1 MKLLIVNTD
10 VLIVIKRSLLFL
22 FMMLMLINCSRV
34 VLEGDRENRNI
45 RITDPYKGTVTIRFQ
60 FINNLVV
67 IPARVNNSP
76 ELKFILDTGA
86 GRTIITELGADQSF
100 EIEYEENI
108 LLNGLGKGEPLSAL
122 ISRGN
127 RVFLKDIEG
136 KEQSVVFILEGRF
149 NISGFMGTQVN
160 GLLGYDIFDN
170 FIVEIDYVRERL
182 YLHDP
187 DYYKDEY
194 EKRKAEDSW
203 TYVPLTIA
211 DNKLYATAEILES
224 DSTVKKLKLLID
236 SGASHTIFI
245 YPGNDG
251 DDISVP
257 DNNIYSYLGTGL
269 NGEIFGRIGR
279 IPQIRIAGIEIDNPI
294 VSYPDLED
302 IDKAVFLHGRE
313 GSIGSDILKRFD
325 IIYNYADNGMLIRR
339 NNYFRNKFRYNA
351 SGIELI
357 TPVLDFPYYVISEI
371 RENSPA
377 DKAGLMKDDILI
389 EVESQKAFTYSLN
402 ELINLFQSTEEKN
415 ISLLIQREND
425 YLRFNIKL
433 ENELEIVN

>member
-1 MKLLIVNTD
+1 M
-10 VLIVIKRSLLFL
+10 
-22 FMMLMLINCSRV
+22 
-34 VLEGDRENRNI
+34 
-45 RITDPYKGTVTIRFQ
+45 
-60 FINNLVV
+60 
-67 IPARVNNSP
+67 
-76 ELKFILDTGA
+76 
-86 GRTIITELGADQSF
+86 
-100 EIEYEENI
+100 
-108 LLNGLGKGEPLSAL
+108 
-122 ISRGN
+122 
-127 RVFLKDIEG
+127 
-136 KEQSVVFILEGRF
+136 
-149 NISGFMGTQVN
+149 
-160 GLLGYDIFDN
+160 
-170 FIVEIDYVRERL
+170 
-182 YLHDP
+182 
-187 DYYKDEY
+187 
-194 EKRKAEDSW
+194 
-203 TYVPLTIA
+203 
-211 DNKLYATAEILES
+211 
-224 DSTVKKLKLLID
+224 
-236 SGASHTIFI
+236 
-245 YPGNDG
+245 
-251 DDISVP
+251 
-257 DNNIYSYLGTGL
+257 
-269 NGEIFGRIGR
+269 
-279 IPQIRIAGIEIDNPI
+279 
-294 VSYPDLED
+294 SYPDLED

>member
-100 EIEYEENI
+100 EIEYEEKI

-211 DNKLYATAEILES
+211 DNNFTLL
-224 DSTVKKLKLLID
+224 LK
-236 SGASHTIFI
+236 F
-245 YPGNDG
+245 
-251 DDISVP
+251 
-257 DNNIYSYLGTGL
+257 
-269 NGEIFGRIGR
+269 
-279 IPQIRIAGIEIDNPI
+279 
-294 VSYPDLED
+294 
-302 IDKAVFLHGRE
+302 
-313 GSIGSDILKRFD
+313 
-325 IIYNYADNGMLIRR
+325 
-339 NNYFRNKFRYNA
+339 
-351 SGIELI
+351 
-357 TPVLDFPYYVISEI
+357 
-371 RENSPA
+371 
-377 DKAGLMKDDILI
+377 
-389 EVESQKAFTYSLN
+389 
-402 ELINLFQSTEEKN
+402 
-415 ISLLIQREND
+415 
-425 YLRFNIKL
+425 
-433 ENELEIVN
+433 